1 MDAGAVGVIEWDMKT
16 RWGAPTQTCRSAPSD
31 LRAPSIRPIGAG
43 GGTAAPSSPDRGW
56 RGSLE
61 IIRMMM
67 ESGFLICRYHRT
79 SPGLANPGIT
89 MFKNPTSKFQMFKGT
104 DRSEGGRGAA
114 LAAAR
119 LPVTATSI
127 SHPPYFEPTRRLR
140 ERAEKTGSI
149 PRAWLPRHHH
159 LFCQSFGRN
168 FRRRNFCA

>member
-1 MDAGAVGVIEWDMKT
+1 
-16 RWGAPTQTCRSAPSD
+16 
-31 LRAPSIRPIGAG
+31 
-43 GGTAAPSSPDRGW
+43 
-56 RGSLE
+56 
-61 IIRMMM
+61 MMM